1 MMRLSAALRLIVAAA
16 AILGLTRA
24 GEAAQIRMLASNAV
38 KEAYLKLV
46 PQFEKQTGHIVKVEW
61 LGTNDIIRRINAGD
75 AADIAI
81 APSYVVDDLIQKQKL
96 AAGSRM
102 DVARSTI
109 GVAIRPGTP
118 KPDLTS
124 GETLKQS
131 LLASKA
137 IIISSG
143 PSGVYFTRKF
153 QEMGIAEAIR
163 GKLKQLPP
171 GGSPGE
177 ALARGE
183 GDIGF
188 TQVSELLAIKGIEY
202 LGPVPADI
210 QQETI
215 YSAGLH
221 PRAQPPAAARALL
234 QFVTGAPAVP
244 VLTETGLKPR

>member
-1 MMRLSAALRLIVAAA
+1 MSAPLGLIAAA
-16 AILGLTRA
+16 VAFVGLSRA
-24 GEAAQIRMLASNAV
+24 AEAVEIKMLASNAV
-38 KEAYLKLV
+38 KEAYLHLV
-46 PQFEKQTGHIVKVEW
+46 PQFEKQTGHTVKIDW
-61 LGTNDIIRRINAGD
+61 LGTNDIIRRVNAGEVT
-75 AADIAI
+75 DIAI
-81 APSYVVDDLIQKQKL
+81 APSYVVDDLIKQQKL
-96 AAGSRM
+96 ATGSRV
-102 DVARSTI
+102 DVARSII
-109 GVAIRPGTP
+109 GVAIRPGAP

-124 GETLKQS
+124 GETLKRS
-131 LLASKA
+131 LLASNS

-153 QEMGIAEAIR
+153 QEMGIADAIK

-188 TQVSELLAIKGIEY
+188 TQVSEFLAIKGIEF

-215 YSAGLH
+215 FSAGLH
-221 PRAQPPAAARALL
+221 PRAPQAQAAKALL
-234 QFVTGAPAVP
+234 QFLTAPSSTS
-244 VLTETGLKPR
+244 VLTEAGLKPG